1 MIGAGPQQLPP
12 QERACK
18 TYVWKT
24 LKYGSQPM
32 GIKTREREG
41 GLQFGFFKI
50 IVLFLSLSKYDG
62 SITETGKNGA
72 VKLLVH
78 FDIPAVLQEK
88 YKY

>member
-1 MIGAGPQQLPP
+1 MRLKVFINGEHFLFLFFPVVAESLGKSVQWLLGHVGEMEVIGAGPQQLPP

-41 GLQFGFFKI
+41 GREGYNLA
-50 IVLFLSLSKYDG
+50 SLK
-62 SITETGKNGA
+62 
-72 VKLLVH
+72 
-78 FDIPAVLQEK
+78 
-88 YKY
+88 

>member
-1 MIGAGPQQLPP
+1 
-12 QERACK
+12 
-18 TYVWKT
+18 
-24 LKYGSQPM
+24 M

-72 VKLLVH
+72 VKLPVH